1 MITTHV
7 ETCIKQARTHTTSR
21 YVPPAHPDNSQVL
34 AREAGTLVGKLEFEQ
49 TDTEMVILHT
59 YAYQSGRGIGSLL
72 MEAALQYAAQQH
84 LTIRPVCS
92 FAAKYMETKI
102 KKQ

>member
-1 MITTHV
+1 MITTYV
-7 ETCIKQARTHTTSR
+7 E
-21 YVPPAHPDNSQVL
+21 NSQVL
-34 AREAGTLVGKLEFEQ
+34 AREAETLVGKLEFDQ

-72 MEAALQYAAQQH
+72 MEAALAHAEQQH
-84 LTIRPVCS
+84 LAIRPVCS
-92 FAAKYMETKI
+92 FAAKYMETKN

>member
-7 ETCIKQARTHTTSR
+7 ENTR
-21 YVPPAHPDNSQVL
+21 VL
-34 AREAGTLVGKLEFEQ
+34 AREADTLVGKLEFEQ
-49 TDTEMVILHT
+49 TGTEMVILHT

-72 MEAALQYAAQQH
+72 MEAALQYAEQQH

-92 FAAKYMETKI
+92 FAAKYMETQT

>member
-7 ETCIKQARTHTTSR
+7 E
-21 YVPPAHPDNSQVL
+21 NNQVL
-34 AREAGTLVGKLEFEQ
+34 AREADTPVGKMEFEQ

-72 MEAALQYAAQQH
+72 MEAALAYAEQQH

-92 FAAKYMETKI
+92 FAVKYLESKAN
-102 KKQ
+102 KQ

>member
-7 ETCIKQARTHTTSR
+7 E
-21 YVPPAHPDNSQVL
+21 NSHVL
-34 AREAGTLVGKLEFEQ
+34 AREADTLVGQLEFEQ

-72 MEAALQYAAQQH
+72 MEAALQYAEQQH
-84 LTIRPVCS
+84 LAIRPVCS
-92 FAAKYMETKI
+92 FAAKYMEAKTK
-102 KKQ
+102 KE

>member
-7 ETCIKQARTHTTSR
+7 E
-21 YVPPAHPDNSQVL
+21 NSQVL
-34 AREAGTLVGKLEFEQ
+34 AREADALVGKLEFEQ
-49 TDTEMVILHT
+49 TDAEMVILHT

-72 MEAALQYAAQQH
+72 MEAALAYAEQQH

-92 FAAKYMETKI
+92 FAAKYMETKT
-102 KKQ
+102 KKQS

>member
-7 ETCIKQARTHTTSR
+7 E
-21 YVPPAHPDNSQVL
+21 NSQVL
-34 AREAGTLVGKLEFEQ
+34 AREADTLVGKLEFEQ

-59 YAYQSGRGIGSLL
+59 YAYQSERGIGSLL
-72 MEAALQYAAQQH
+72 MEAALAYAEQQH

-92 FAAKYMETKI
+92 FAAKYIETKT
-102 KKQ
+102 KKQS

>member
-7 ETCIKQARTHTTSR
+7 ENTL
-21 YVPPAHPDNSQVL
+21 VL
-34 AREAGTLVGKLEFEQ
+34 AREADTLVGKLEFEQ

-72 MEAALQYAAQQH
+72 MEAALQYAEQQH
-84 LTIRPVCS
+84 LAIRPVCS
-92 FAAKYMETKI
+92 FAAKYMESKT

>member
-7 ETCIKQARTHTTSR
+7 E
-21 YVPPAHPDNSQVL
+21 NSQVL
-34 AREAGTLVGKLEFEQ
+34 AREADTLVGKLEFEQ
-49 TDTEMVILHT
+49 TDKEMVILHT

-72 MEAALQYAAQQH
+72 MEAALAYAEQQH

-92 FAAKYMETKI
+92 FAAKYMETKT
-102 KKQ
+102 KKQS

>member
-1 MITTHV
+1 MITTYV
-7 ETCIKQARTHTTSR
+7 E
-21 YVPPAHPDNSQVL
+21 NSQVL
-34 AREAGTLVGKLEFEQ
+34 AREAETLVGKLEFDQ

-72 MEAALQYAAQQH
+72 MEAALAYAEQQH

-92 FAAKYMETKI
+92 FAANYMETKT

>member
-1 MITTHV
+1 MITTYV
-7 ETCIKQARTHTTSR
+7 E
-21 YVPPAHPDNSQVL
+21 NSQVL
-34 AREAGTLVGKLEFEQ
+34 AWEADTLVGKMEFEQ

-59 YAYQSGRGIGSLL
+59 YAYQSGRGIGSIL
-72 MEAALQYAAQQH
+72 MEVALEYAEQQH

-92 FAAKYMETKI
+92 FAAKYMETKT

>member
-7 ETCIKQARTHTTSR
+7 ENC
-21 YVPPAHPDNSQVL
+21 QVL
-34 AREAGTLVGKLEFEQ
+34 AREADTLVGKLEFEQ
-49 TDTEMVILHT
+49 TDAEMVILHT

-72 MEAALQYAAQQH
+72 MEAALAYAEQQH

-92 FAAKYMETKI
+92 FAAKYMEAKT
-102 KKQ
+102 KKQS

>member
-7 ETCIKQARTHTTSR
+7 ENTL
-21 YVPPAHPDNSQVL
+21 VL
-34 AREAGTLVGKLEFEQ
+34 AQEADTLVGKLELEQ

-72 MEAALQYAAQQH
+72 MEAALQYAEQQH
-84 LTIRPVCS
+84 LAIRPVCS
-92 FAAKYMETKI
+92 FAAKYMEAKTK
-102 KKQ
+102 KE

>member
-7 ETCIKQARTHTTSR
+7 ENTR
-21 YVPPAHPDNSQVL
+21 VL
-34 AREAGTLVGKLEFEQ
+34 AREADTLVGQLEFEQ

-72 MEAALQYAAQQH
+72 MEAALQYAEQQH
-84 LTIRPVCS
+84 LAIRPVCS
-92 FAAKYMETKI
+92 FAAKYMEAKTK
-102 KKQ
+102 KE

>member
-1 MITTHV
+1 MITTYV
-7 ETCIKQARTHTTSR
+7 E
-21 YVPPAHPDNSQVL
+21 NSEVL
-34 AREAGTLVGKLEFEQ
+34 AREAETLVGKLEFDQ
-49 TDTEMVILHT
+49 TGTEMVILHT

-72 MEAALQYAAQQH
+72 MEAALAYAEQQH

-92 FAAKYMETKI
+92 FAAKYMETQT

>member
-1 MITTHV
+1 MITTYV
-7 ETCIKQARTHTTSR
+7 E
-21 YVPPAHPDNSQVL
+21 NSQVL
-34 AREAGTLVGKLEFEQ
+34 AREADTLVGKLEFDQ
-49 TDTEMVILHT
+49 TDAEMVILHT

-72 MEAALQYAAQQH
+72 MEAALAYAEQQH

-92 FAAKYMETKI
+92 FAAKYMETQT

>member
-7 ETCIKQARTHTTSR
+7 ENT
-21 YVPPAHPDNSQVL
+21 QVL
-34 AREAGTLVGKLEFEQ
+34 AREADTLVGKLEFEQ
-49 TDTEMVILHT
+49 TDAEMVILHT

-72 MEAALQYAAQQH
+72 MEAALQYAEQQH

-92 FAAKYMETKI
+92 FAAKYMETQT

>member
-1 MITTHV
+1 MITTYV
-7 ETCIKQARTHTTSR
+7 E
-21 YVPPAHPDNSQVL
+21 NSQVL
-34 AREAGTLVGKLEFEQ
+34 AREAETLVGKLEFEQ

-72 MEAALQYAAQQH
+72 MEAALAYAEQQH

-92 FAAKYMETKI
+92 FAATYMETKPN
-102 KKQ
+102 KE